1 MSRFVDTHDAGGNK
15 MTVDIENIALV
26 DEKQRSIL
34 LKNGYALRTSDKGV
48 EEVRRAIASSGLAH
62 QGLLSQIVSGAMLCL
77 VIMLLSFVVCQAASI
92 EWTWMIGLGVWASAI
107 LVRFAMGGRRK

>member
-1 MSRFVDTHDAGGNK
+1 MSRFVDTHDADGNK

-26 DEKQRSIL
+26 DEKHRSIL
-34 LKNGYALRTSDKGV
+34 LKNGYALRASDKGV

-62 QGLLSQIVSGAMLCL
+62 QGLPSQIVSAAMTLL
-77 VIMLLSFVVCQAASI
+77 FVMLLSFVVCQTISV